1 VSDITADVV
10 IIGSGAGGA
19 VVAAELAL
27 AGAKVVV
34 LEAGGPAPLAKAGES
49 IVTSFVRVLRQRV
62 GVLSVAHGPVRQP
75 IIHGRCE
82 GGSTALNAGSAFRLP
97 AFLQRRWSAEFGLP
111 DLGDCFA
118 RVEDIVHVGLTD
130 ESLFGMPGRKMLAGL
145 RALGWRGGAVP
156 RNAPG
161 CNGAALCVLGCPER
175 AKQATHLSYL
185 PMARKYGAD
194 IRLRTPVQRVLTRG
208 ARAVGVRAA
217 GPDGLELTVHADT
230 VVVAGGALFSP
241 ALLLRSGIVAPRLG
255 EHLLLHPHCVIAA
268 RFAEPMAMGAGAVP
282 QSIYSDEF
290 LESEGHLMLLSSIPQ
305 IAAVGVLAAAWAP
318 EDAFRVGHVAMWG
331 SLVRDEHD
339 AGRVTVDAK
348 GRRHQQYAIG
358 DVERRRLRRAILR
371 NAEVAFAAG
380 AEAVAVAG
388 AGRRLRARD
397 LRAIAAALPDPLPV
411 GWTPGGSVHP
421 IATCGIGRTCEP
433 DGRVR
438 GYEHLYVADAGLLP
452 TSIGVNPQLTIMAL
466 ATHVAG
472 GIAAGS

>member
-1 VSDITADVV
+1 VSDVTADVV
-10 IIGSGAGGA
+10 VVGSGAGGA

-27 AGAKVVV
+27 AGARVVV
-34 LEAGGPAPLAKAGES
+34 LEAGGPAPLAKVGES
-49 IVTSFVRVLRQRV
+49 FLTASARVLWQRV

-111 DLGDCFA
+111 DLGDYFA
-118 RVEDIVHVGLTD
+118 RVEDIVRVGLTD
-130 ESLFGMPGRKMLAGL
+130 ESLFGAPGHKMLAGI

-185 PMARKYGAD
+185 PMARTYGAD
-194 IRLRTPVQRVLTRG
+194 VRLRTPVQRVLSRG
-208 ARAVGVRAA
+208 PRAVGVSAA
-217 GPDGLELTVHADT
+217 GPDGREFTVRADT

-241 ALLLRSGIVAPRLG
+241 ALLVRSGVAAPHLG
-255 EHLLLHPHCVIAA
+255 EHLLLHPGCVIGA
-268 RFAEPMAMGAGAVP
+268 RFAEPLAMGTRAVP

-290 LESEGHLMLLSSIPQ
+290 LESEGHMMLLSSIPQ
-305 IAAVGVLAAAWAP
+305 VVAAPVLAAARVP
-318 EDAFRVGHVAMWG
+318 EDALRVRHVALWG

-339 AGRVTVDAK
+339 NGRVTVDGT
-348 GRRHQQYAIG
+348 GRRRQHYAIG
-358 DVERRRLRRAILR
+358 DLERARLRRAILR
-371 NAEVAFAAG
+371 NAEIAFAAG
-380 AEAVAVAG
+380 AESVAVLG
-388 AGRRLRARD
+388 AGRRLRGPNLA
-397 LRAIAAALPDPLPV
+397 AIAAALPDPLPA

-421 IATCGIGRTCEP
+421 MATCGIGRTCEP

-438 GYEHLYVADAGLLP
+438 GYENLYVADASLFP
-452 TSIGVNPQLTIMAL
+452 TSTGVNPQLTIMAL
-466 ATHVAG
+466 ATHVAA
-472 GIAAGS
+472 GIAAG